1 MTMKILIAG
10 FLMTVF
16 CVAVAVLVA
25 VLLVGVLIRVTGID
39 DNDE

>member
-10 FLMTVF
+10 FLLTVF
-16 CVAVAVLVA
+16 CVAVAVL
-25 VLLVGVLIRVTGID
+25 LLVGVLIHVTGID

>member
-10 FLMTVF
+10 FLLTVF
-16 CVAVAVLVA
+16 CVAVA

-39 DNDE
+39 DDNDE

>member
-16 CVAVAVLVA
+16 CVAVAVL
-25 VLLVGVLIRVTGID
+25 LVGVLIRVTDID
-39 DNDE
+39 YDNDE

>member
-16 CVAVAVLVA
+16 CVAVAVL
-25 VLLVGVLIRVTGID
+25 LVGVLIRATGID

>member
-16 CVAVAVLVA
+16 CVAVAVL
-25 VLLVGVLIRVTGID
+25 LVGVLIRITGID
-39 DNDE
+39 NDNDV

>member
-16 CVAVAVLVA
+16 CVAVAVL
-25 VLLVGVLIRVTGID
+25 LVGVLIHVTGID
-39 DNDE
+39 DYNDV

>member
-1 MTMKILIAG
+1 MKILIAG

-16 CVAVAVLVA
+16 CVAVAVL
-25 VLLVGVLIRVTGID
+25 LVGVLIRVTGIEH